1 MNSRTFS
8 GAASV
13 AAAFC
18 WCTLAAA
25 QNYPTK
31 PIRIIVPT
39 SPGGVNDV
47 TIRTI
52 TPRLEAALAQPV
64 VVENRAGADTMIGTE
79 LAAKALPDGY
89 TLLSVFDNFPLNQFL
104 FKKVPYDAAKDFTPI
119 SLLVRGP
126 QILVVPPQLKIR
138 TVGELVQ
145 LAKSKPG
152 ALNYATAGAGS
163 SSHLVVELFKATAG
177 IDLQPVHYKGGA
189 PAIADLLG
197 SQVQVMFASFGV
209 VLPHVKSGKLIA
221 LAVSAGKPVPQLPSV
236 APVAAS
242 YPGFETLSWVG
253 MLAPSGTP
261 AGVVRRL
268 NTEISKVLS
277 DDEVRGRFAAQAYEV
292 VGGSPELFGSW
303 IAEQTQLWGKVIKER
318 KITLE
323 Q

>member
-1 MNSRTFS
+1 
-8 GAASV
+8 
-13 AAAFC
+13 
-18 WCTLAAA
+18 LAAA